1 MTQPPPIPAP
11 PVEAPAPPGFHSG
24 FVALAGRPN
33 VGKSTLLNRL
43 VGAKVSI
50 VSPVPQTTR
59 VVIRAVARSSHAEVV
74 YLDTPGIHRPQYRMN
89 REMVRSAQE
98 ALSGVDLL
106 LLLIEGPTGFGPGD
120 AYMLRVLEG
129 TPLPVFLVINKI
141 DAMPRSALLPLID
154 GVRRRREWRE
164 IFPCSAL
171 TGEGCE
177 ELERCV
183 RSLLPEGPP
192 MFPADFLTDLPTR
205 LALGEL
211 IREQVLLRTR
221 EELPHSTAV
230 MVDRLEET
238 EKGEYRIGATVY
250 VDRDSQKGI
259 IIGKGGEMLK
269 AIGTAARREISA
281 HLGAAAHLSL
291 WVKVKKGWRNDPL
304 LLRLLGV
311 APGG

>member
-1 MTQPPPIPAP
+1 MPA
-11 PVEAPAPPGFHSG
+11 GFRTG

-43 VGAKVSI
+43 VGAKISI

-59 VVIRAVARSSHAEVV
+59 VVIRAIARTQGAEVV

-89 REMVRSAQE
+89 REMVRSARE

-106 LLLIEGPTGFGPGD
+106 LLLIEGPEGFGPGD
-120 AYMLRVLEG
+120 DYMLRVLSG
-129 TPLPVFLVINKI
+129 VSVPVFLVINKM

-154 GVRRRREWRE
+154 DARKRRDWRE

-171 TGEGCE
+171 TGEGCG
-177 ELERCV
+177 ELEQ
-183 RSLLPEGPP
+183 SIPGLLPEGPP
-192 MFPADFLTDLPTR
+192 MFPPDFVTDLPTR

-221 EELPHSTAV
+221 EEVPHSTAV
-230 MVDRLEET
+230 IVDRLEET
-238 EKGEYRIGATVY
+238 EKGEYRAGATIY
-250 VDRDSQKGI
+250 VDRESQKGI
-259 IIGKGGEMLK
+259 LIGKGGRMLK
-269 AIGTAARREISA
+269 AVGTAARKEM
-281 HLGAAAHLSL
+281 GAYLHSPVHLSL

-304 LLRLLGV
+304 LLRLLGI
-311 APGG
+311 ASEG